1 MEINSPKSSLKETKN
16 LADDLLKEVSEV
28 QQIELTHLEAE
39 FENYKLL
46 YPNK

>member
-1 MEINSPKSSLKETKN
+1 MESNSPKSSLQETKN
-16 LADDLLKEVSEV
+16 LADDLLKEESEV
-28 QQIELTHLEAE
+28 QEIELTHLVAE